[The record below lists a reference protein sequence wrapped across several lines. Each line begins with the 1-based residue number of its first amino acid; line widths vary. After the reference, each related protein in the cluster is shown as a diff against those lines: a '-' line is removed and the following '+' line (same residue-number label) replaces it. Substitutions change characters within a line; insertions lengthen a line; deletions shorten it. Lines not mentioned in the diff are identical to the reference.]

1 MTSWT
6 KIAGK
11 LRRIDVG
18 PDGNAWGV
26 NRGGSIYRWDGAK
39 WHNIPGAATDISCG
53 SDGTVWVVNSA
64 DNIYRLNKDGATW
77 T

>member
-1 MTSWT
+1 LTSWT
-6 KIAGK
+6 HIDGK

-26 NRGGSIYRWDGAK
+26 NSAGSIYRWDGAK
-39 WHNIPGAATDISCG
+39 WHNIPGKATDISCG
-53 SDGTVWVVNSA
+53 SDGVVWVVNSA
-64 DNIYRLNKDGATW
+64 DNIYRLNDDQLTW